1 MIIDEQVVEVLK
13 KVHVMGVR
21 KAIEGTIYP
30 FSLVMSWAKTSN
42 LDYPRQVMKKRD
54 WDKIK
59 AEVGIEAF
67 KQS

>member
-1 MIIDEQVVEVLK
+1 
-13 KVHVMGVR
+13 MGVR